1 MGTHPIFESD
11 FDCLTEMRLI
21 VYRVATPSYS
31 HGLFTRRSIS
41 FSTRLTDGQSAGGKG
56 TPNEQA
62 ADAEREEAERAIY
75 NSKQM
80 RHFHAAM
87 SNPVIKPYHSKKTPF
102 QTKEKRRLIDQIR
115 ESRDKESRDEES
127 GGSNSV
133 DGKTETGVEELKTPK
148 TALQI
153 AGERIAK
160 DNEPRYYTVKDYK
173 PKCYEYGGLL
183 TNLDVNY
190 EEEVKRH
197 QKWRKRLDFMHMF
210 ALGLMGL
217 TTVSIVVNIIGAV
230 VTPYY
235 IPHMAVG
242 EIQNMEIKLNRLEA
256 QVAEGKNWNPDHG
269 KAKAE
274 LEKVKA
280 ALAELR
286 AAEEAENNSKKE

>member
-21 VYRVATPSYS
+21 VCRAPSYKS
-31 HGLFTRRSIS
+31 LALGTTRRIC
-41 FSTRLTDGQSAGGKG
+41 FTTRLADETKQG
-56 TPNEQA
+56 TANEQA
-62 ADAEREEAERAIY
+62 AQAEREEAERAIY

-80 RHFHAAM
+80 RHFQAAM
-87 SNPVIKPYHSKKTPF
+87 SNPVIKPYHQKRTPF
-102 QTKEKRRLIDQIR
+102 QAKERRRLIDEIR
-115 ESRDKESRDEES
+115 ESSNKERSS
-127 GGSNSV
+127 

-153 AGERIAK
+153 AEEKIAR
-160 DNEPRYYTVKDYK
+160 DNELRYYTVEDYM
-173 PKCYEYGGLL
+173 PKWYEYGGLL

-197 QKWRKRLDFMHMF
+197 QKWRKRLDYVHRF
-210 ALGLMGL
+210 ALIILGGC
-217 TTVSIVVNIIGAV
+217 TISIIVNIVGTV

-242 EIQNMEIKLNRLEA
+242 EIQQMEIKINQLEA
-256 QVAEGKNWNPDHG
+256 QVAEGKNWNPDHD

-274 LEKVKA
+274 LKKVKE
-280 ALAELR
+280 ALAELQ
-286 AAEEAENNSKKE
+286 AAEDALENNSSNSENSAK